1 MVNCHM
7 SLDRLGIMYVESTYE
22 DLESLFSSYL
32 WAYSSRLEDAPIR
45 PHAPRLD
52 PDENSVLAR
61 LDFPSGPRRHLAPSL
76 ISLILAPSPQ
86 EGASR
91 RPSLRGHAWH
101 WQVPHSTFTGENNYA
116 L

>member
-1 MVNCHM
+1 MV
-7 SLDRLGIMYVESTYE
+7 SYQTSSDRLGIMYVESTYE
-22 DLESLFSSYL
+22 DLEPLFSSYL
-32 WAYSSRLEDAPIR
+32 WAYRSRFEGAPVR

-61 LDFPSGPRRHLAPSL
+61 LGFPSGPRRYLAPSL
-76 ISLILAPSPQ
+76 ISLIPAPSPQ
-86 EGASR
+86 EGTSR
-91 RPSLRGHAWH
+91 KPFLRGHA

>member
-1 MVNCHM
+1 MV
-7 SLDRLGIMYVESTYE
+7 SYQTSSDRLGIMYVESTYE
-22 DLESLFSSYL
+22 DLEPLFSSYL
-32 WAYSSRLEDAPIR
+32 WAYRSRFEGAPVR
-45 PHAPRLD
+45 PHASRLD

-61 LDFPSGPRRHLAPSL
+61 LDFSSGPRRYLAPLL

-91 RPSLRGHAWH
+91 RPSLRGHAR
-101 WQVPHSTFTGENNYA
+101 QVPHSTFTGENNYA

>member
-1 MVNCHM
+1 MV
-7 SLDRLGIMYVESTYE
+7 SYQTSSDRLGIMYVESTYE
-22 DLESLFSSYL
+22 DLEPLFSSYH
-32 WAYSSRLEDAPIR
+32 WANRSRFKGAPAR

-61 LDFPSGPRRHLAPSL
+61 LGFPSGPRRYLTPSL
-76 ISLILAPSPQ
+76 TSPILAPSPQ

-91 RPSLRGHAWH
+91 RPSLRGHAW
-101 WQVPHSTFTGENNYA
+101 QVPHPTFTGENNYA

>member
-1 MVNCHM
+1 MV
-7 SLDRLGIMYVESTYE
+7 SYQRSSDRLGIMYVESTYKG
-22 DLESLFSSYL
+22 LEPLFSSYL
-32 WAYSSRLEDAPIR
+32 WAYRSRFEGAPVR

-61 LDFPSGPRRHLAPSL
+61 LGFSSGPRRYLAPSL
-76 ISLILAPSPQ
+76 ISPILAPSPQ

-91 RPSLRGHAWH
+91 RPSLRGHAR
-101 WQVPHSTFTGENNYA
+101 QVPHSTFTGENNYA

>member
-1 MVNCHM
+1 MV
-7 SLDRLGIMYVESTYE
+7 SYQTSSDRLGIMYVESTYE
-22 DLESLFSSYL
+22 DLEPLFSSCL
-32 WAYSSRLEDAPIR
+32 WAYRSRFKGAPAR

-61 LDFPSGPRRHLAPSL
+61 LGFPWGPRRYLAPSL
-76 ISLILAPSPQ
+76 SPQ

-91 RPSLRGHAWH
+91 RPSLRGHAW
-101 WQVPHSTFTGENNYA
+101 QVPHSTFTGENNYA